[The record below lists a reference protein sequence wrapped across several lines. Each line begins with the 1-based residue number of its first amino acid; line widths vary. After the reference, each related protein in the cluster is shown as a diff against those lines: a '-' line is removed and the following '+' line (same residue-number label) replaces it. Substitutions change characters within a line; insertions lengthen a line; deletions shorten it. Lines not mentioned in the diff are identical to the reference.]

1 MGKVKVVCSNIIE
14 KDNKFLLVKETKE
27 IAKGKY
33 NFPAGTLEDNED
45 IIQGSIREAKEE
57 TGFDVIPKKLVGI
70 FQRPD
75 TKEGN
80 NITIFVFKS
89 EITAGKL
96 TNSEVHP
103 EVKFFS
109 VEEIRKLESK
119 QLLRSP
125 YMIPALENYLN
136 GNFYDLSMLK
146 IMWD

>member
-14 KDNKFLLVKETKE
+14 KDNKFLLVKETKD

-57 TGFDVIPKKLVGI
+57 TGFEVVPKKIVGI
-70 FQRPD
+70 FQRPN

-89 EITAGKL
+89 DITAGKL

-109 VEEIRKLESK
+109 VEEIKNLDRK

-125 YMIPALENYLN
+125 YMISALENYLS
-136 GNFYDLSMLK
+136 GNFHDLSMLK